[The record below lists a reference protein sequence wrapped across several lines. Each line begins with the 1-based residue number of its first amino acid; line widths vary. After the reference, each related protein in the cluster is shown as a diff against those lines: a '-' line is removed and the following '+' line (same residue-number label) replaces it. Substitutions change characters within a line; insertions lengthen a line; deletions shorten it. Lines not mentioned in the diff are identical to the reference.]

1 MRNLL
6 WKKIYIRCGKMIRKF
21 NKQINPEEAIQKLE
35 QAEMKKFESVEELR
49 KKDFDDELDTAF
61 YFSVVFNTRVERDK
75 WLQKHNIVLTE
86 DFFVKAEDFIK

>member
-1 MRNLL
+1 
-6 WKKIYIRCGKMIRKF
+6 MIRKF

-49 KKDFDDELDTAF
+49 KKDFNDELDTAF

-75 WLQKHNIVLTE
+75 WLQEHNIVLTE
-86 DFFVKAEDFIK
+86 DFFVKAEDFIE

>member
-1 MRNLL
+1 
-6 WKKIYIRCGKMIRKF
+6 MIRKF

-61 YFSVVFNTRVERDK
+61 YFSVVFNTRSERDK
-75 WLQKHNIVLTE
+75 WLQEHNIVLTE
-86 DFFVKAEDFIK
+86 DFFVKADDFIKQGRMIC

>member
-1 MRNLL
+1 
-6 WKKIYIRCGKMIRKF
+6 MIRKF

-61 YFSVVFNTRVERDK
+61 YFSVVFNTRNERDK
-75 WLQKHNIVLTE
+75 WLQEHNIVLTE

>member
-1 MRNLL
+1 
-6 WKKIYIRCGKMIRKF
+6 MIRKL
-21 NKQINPEEAIQKLE
+21 NKQQINPEEAIQKLE

-75 WLQKHNIVLTE
+75 WLQEHNIVLTE

>member
-1 MRNLL
+1 
-6 WKKIYIRCGKMIRKF
+6 MIRKF

-49 KKDFDDELDTAF
+49 KKDFNDELDTAF

-75 WLQKHNIVLTE
+75 WLKEHNIVLTE